1 MQLSERDLQGQS
13 GSSNQIDIHLDSS
26 QEQLSSIPESSTVN
40 PSYPQQNSSDLSFTP
55 PGNEPGQSR
64 DYQLLS
70 PPSRY
75 ERRQT
80 PYSPYSLHLAEQPL
94 NPSLFR
100 GSPEPLPPPEVDP
113 YHSAPQRPQFDDR
126 SPLRSWFDLVYWTVY
141 VHTCLQ
147 GWGRRRGMTSV
158 LGRRHVSDTGRTV
171 KYTPCA
177 KGEHTDEEEL
187 EEIAVVDDR
196 SGAATPISAP
206 LTGATSAIRS
216 SPGGSSR
223 RLSNGT
229 NRSHERLGD
238 TSGAVPATTAN
249 GPRLLPTPSAGASF
263 GGNTAATSD
272 RTRLIGER
280 LSATGRINLSSPVY
294 SHKIIEQKSTSR
306 ASLYEI
312 FQHRITRNRKSRTFS
327 KESVAYVNK
336 AHTSDAMTPK
346 EVRKQRRKEI
356 AEKFGK
362 DPRNNFERLE
372 TSTQNS
378 DKDGCK
384 WTFVFDPSGRLAYW
398 WSFVVSISF
407 LYNFWVLI
415 YRFAFEEI
423 NSRNM
428 AIWFTLDYFADFIYI
443 MDIAFHF
450 RTGYLEDGVLQTDGV
465 KLRLHYLNS
474 TVFYIDCL
482 CLLPLDFLYL
492 SIGFKSMLRCFRLV
506 KIYRFWTFL
515 DRTERHTNYPNVVRT
530 ITLLHYLFAIYHWNA
545 CVMYLV
551 TKHLDNDRWLYP
563 NAEEGGQV
571 DVLTLY
577 LHSLY
582 WSTLTLTTIGDLPR
596 PKAKGEYVFV
606 ICEFVFG
613 LLLFSSILGHVAHIV
628 TSLSAA
634 RKDFQGKSLVHNRS
648 AKTIF
653 YLIEASF
660 SLRVIVQDRNTPK
673 TFR

>member
-1 MQLSERDLQGQS
+1 MQLSKKDLQGHS
-13 GSSNQIDIHLDSS
+13 GSSSQIDIHLDPFE
-26 QEQLSSIPESSTVN
+26 EQLPSVEESSVVN
-40 PSYPQQNSSDLSFTP
+40 PWLPQPSFTDP
-55 PGNEPGQSR
+55 FLISPGCEPGHEQR
-64 DYQLLS
+64 QILH
-70 PPSRY
+70 SRY
-75 ERRQT
+75 
-80 PYSPYSLHLAEQPL
+80 SPHLPQSHSAGQSLNLHPQPRL
-94 NPSLFR
+94 IR
-100 GSPEPLPPPEVDP
+100 GSSEPLPPPEVDP
-113 YHSAPQRPQFDDR
+113 YHSAPQCQQSRDDR

-187 EEIAVVDDR
+187 EEIAVVDDHSR
-196 SGAATPISAP
+196 AATPISAP

-216 SPGGSSR
+216 SSGGSFR

-229 NRSHERLGD
+229 NPSQEGVGESAGTVL
-238 TSGAVPATTAN
+238 ATAAN
-249 GPRLLPTPSAGASF
+249 GPRLLPTPSSWAGY
-263 GGNTAATSD
+263 GNTAATSD

-280 LSATGRINLSSPVY
+280 LSSTGRINLSSPVY

-312 FQHRITRNRKSRTFS
+312 FQHRINRNRKSRTFS

-362 DPRNNFERLE
+362 GPRNNFERLE
-372 TSTQNS
+372 TLTQSS

-423 NSRNM
+423 NSNNM

-551 TKHLDNDRWLYP
+551 TKTLDRNNWLYP
-563 NAEEGGQV
+563 DADETGQV

-596 PKAKGEYVFV
+596 PEAKGEYVFV

-634 RKDFQGKSLVHNRS
+634 RKDFQGKGFIILKNV
-648 AKTIF
+648 
-653 YLIEASF
+653 
-660 SLRVIVQDRNTPK
+660 LRMCLYCP
-673 TFR
+673 

>member
-1 MQLSERDLQGQS
+1 MQLSKKDLQVHS
-13 GSSNQIDIHLDSS
+13 GSSSQIDIHLDLVE
-26 QEQLSSIPESSTVN
+26 EQLPPLRESSEVN
-40 PSYPQQNSSDLSFTP
+40 PRLQQPSSTDPFLISP
-55 PGNEPGQSR
+55 DSEPVQGL
-64 DYQLLS
+64 DYQLPL
-70 PPSRY
+70 PIGYYEQRQNPYSRY
-75 ERRQT
+75 LPHLPQ
-80 PYSPYSLHLAEQPL
+80 SHSAGQSLNLQPQ
-94 NPSLFR
+94 PSLFR
-100 GSPEPLPPPEVDP
+100 GSSEPLPLPEVDP
-113 YHSAPQRPQFDDR
+113 YHTVPQRAQSRDDR
-126 SPLRSWFDLVYWTVY
+126 SPLRSWLDLVYWTVY

-187 EEIAVVDDR
+187 EEIAVIDDHSR
-196 SGAATPISAP
+196 AATPISAS
-206 LTGATSAIRS
+206 LTGATSAVRSS
-216 SPGGSSR
+216 SPGGASR
-223 RLSNGT
+223 RLSNGA
-229 NRSHERLGD
+229 NPLQGGLGD
-238 TSGAVPATTAN
+238 TDGTAPATAAN
-249 GPRLLPTPSAGASF
+249 GPRLLPTPSTGASF
-263 GGNTAATSD
+263 GNTAATSD

-280 LSATGRINLSSPVY
+280 LSSTGRINLSSPVY

-312 FQHRITRNRKSRTFS
+312 FQHRINRNRKSRTYS

-336 AHTSDAMTPK
+336 AHTSDMTPK

-362 DPRNNFERLE
+362 DHKNNFEKFE

-378 DKDGCK
+378 DKDGCN

-423 NSRNM
+423 NPENM

-450 RTGYLEDGVLQTDGV
+450 RTGYLEDGVLQTDSV

-530 ITLLHYLFAIYHWNA
+530 VTLLHYLFAIYHWNA

-551 TKHLDNDRWLYP
+551 TKHLDNTRWLYP
-563 NAEEGGQV
+563 KPHEAGNV

-596 PKAKGEYVFV
+596 PQAKGEYVFV

-613 LLLFSSILGHVAHIV
+613 LLLFSSVLGHVAHIV

-634 RKDFQGKSLVHNRS
+634 RKDFQGKKHIC
-648 AKTIF
+648 AIF
-653 YLIEASF
+653 KHIKFILF
-660 SLRVIVQDRNTPK
+660 FNHQLDFNN
-673 TFR
+673 F

>member
-1 MQLSERDLQGQS
+1 
-13 GSSNQIDIHLDSS
+13 
-26 QEQLSSIPESSTVN
+26 
-40 PSYPQQNSSDLSFTP
+40 
-55 PGNEPGQSR
+55 
-64 DYQLLS
+64 
-70 PPSRY
+70 
-75 ERRQT
+75 
-80 PYSPYSLHLAEQPL
+80 
-94 NPSLFR
+94 
-100 GSPEPLPPPEVDP
+100 
-113 YHSAPQRPQFDDR
+113 
-126 SPLRSWFDLVYWTVY
+126 
-141 VHTCLQ
+141 
-147 GWGRRRGMTSV
+147 MTSV

-177 KGEHTDEEEL
+177 KGDHTDEEEL
-187 EEIAVVDDR
+187 EEIAVVDER
-196 SGAATPISAP
+196 SRATTPISAP
-206 LTGATSAIRS
+206 LTGATNTLATG
-216 SPGGSSR
+216 SPGGTSR
-223 RLSNGT
+223 RFSNGR
-229 NRSHERLGD
+229 NPSQGDLGNTD
-238 TSGAVPATTAN
+238 GSVPATTAN
-249 GPRLLPTPSAGASF
+249 GPRLLPTPSTGASF
-263 GGNTAATSD
+263 GNTAATSD

-280 LSATGRINLSSPVY
+280 LSSTGRINLASPVY

-312 FQHRITRNRKSRTFS
+312 FQHKINRNRKSRTFS

-356 AEKFGK
+356 AQNFGK
-362 DPRNNFERLE
+362 DRKNNFDRLE

-384 WTFVFDPSGRLAYW
+384 WTFVFDPAGRLAYW

-423 NSRNM
+423 NRSNM
-428 AIWFTLDYFADFIYI
+428 AIWFTLDYFADLIYI
-443 MDIAFHF
+443 LDVAFHF
-450 RTGYLEDGVLQTDGV
+450 RTGYLEDGVLQTDSV
-465 KLRLHYLNS
+465 KLRLHYMNS
-474 TVFYIDCL
+474 TVFYIDLL

-530 ITLLHYLFAIYHWNA
+530 VTLLHYLFSIYHWNA

-551 TKHLDNDRWLYP
+551 TKHLDNKRWNFP
-563 NAEEGGQV
+563 QPAEGMTV

-596 PKAKGEYVFV
+596 PAANGEYVFV

-613 LLLFSSILGHVAHIV
+613 LLLFSSVLGHVAHIV

-634 RKDFQGKSLVHNRS
+634 RKDFQGK
-648 AKTIF
+648 IF
-653 YLIEASF
+653 ASKF
-660 SLRVIVQDRNTPK
+660 AGT
-673 TFR
+673 

>member
-1 MQLSERDLQGQS
+1 MQLSKKDLQGHS
-13 GSSNQIDIHLDSS
+13 GSSSQIDIHLDPFE
-26 QEQLSSIPESSTVN
+26 EQLPSVEESSVVN
-40 PSYPQQNSSDLSFTP
+40 PWLPQPSFTDP
-55 PGNEPGQSR
+55 FLISPGCEPGQR
-64 DYQLLS
+64 QDYQILLPTS
-70 PPSRY
+70 HYEQRQILHSRY
-75 ERRQT
+75 
-80 PYSPYSLHLAEQPL
+80 SPHLPQSHSAGQSLNLHPQPRL
-94 NPSLFR
+94 IR
-100 GSPEPLPPPEVDP
+100 GSSEPLPPPEVDP
-113 YHSAPQRPQFDDR
+113 YHSAPQRQQSRDDR

-187 EEIAVVDDR
+187 EEIAVVDDHSR
-196 SGAATPISAP
+196 AATPISAP

-216 SPGGSSR
+216 SPGGSFR

-229 NRSHERLGD
+229 NPSQEGVGETDGTVL
-238 TSGAVPATTAN
+238 ATAAN
-249 GPRLLPTPSAGASF
+249 GPRLLPTPSSGAGY
-263 GGNTAATSD
+263 GNTAATSD

-280 LSATGRINLSSPVY
+280 LSSTGRINLSSPVY

-312 FQHRITRNRKSRTFS
+312 FQHRINRNRKSRTFS

-362 DPRNNFERLE
+362 GPRNNFERLE
-372 TSTQNS
+372 TLTQSS

-423 NSRNM
+423 NSNNM

-545 CVMYLV
+545 CIMYLV
-551 TKHLDNDRWLYP
+551 TKTLDRNNWLYP
-563 NAEEGGQV
+563 DADETGQV

-596 PKAKGEYVFV
+596 PEAKGEYVFV

-634 RKDFQGKSLVHNRS
+634 RKDFQGKGFIILKNV
-648 AKTIF
+648 
-653 YLIEASF
+653 
-660 SLRVIVQDRNTPK
+660 LRMCLHCP
-673 TFR
+673 

>member
-1 MQLSERDLQGQS
+1 MQLSKKDLQGHS
-13 GSSNQIDIHLDSS
+13 GSSNQIDIHLDPFE
-26 QEQLSSIPESSTVN
+26 EQLPSVEESCVVNPWLSQPSSTDPFLISPGSETGQRQDYQILLPTTHYDQRQILHSRYSPN
-40 PSYPQQNSSDLSFTP
+40 LPQSHSA
-55 PGNEPGQSR
+55 GQSLNLHPQPR
-64 DYQLLS
+64 LL
-70 PPSRY
+70 
-75 ERRQT
+75 
-80 PYSPYSLHLAEQPL
+80 
-94 NPSLFR
+94 R
-100 GSPEPLPPPEVDP
+100 GSSEPLPPPEVDP
-113 YHSAPQRPQFDDR
+113 YHSAPQRPQSRDDR

-187 EEIAVVDDR
+187 EEIAVVDDHSR
-196 SGAATPISAP
+196 AATPISAP

-229 NRSHERLGD
+229 NASQGGVGETDG
-238 TSGAVPATTAN
+238 TVPATAAN
-249 GPRLLPTPSAGASF
+249 GPRLLPTPSTGASF
-263 GGNTAATSD
+263 GNTAATSD
-272 RTRLIGER
+272 KTRLIGER
-280 LSATGRINLSSPVY
+280 LSSTGRINLSSPVY

-312 FQHRITRNRKSRTFS
+312 FQHRINRNRKSRTFS

-336 AHTSDAMTPK
+336 AHSSDAMTPK

-362 DPRNNFERLE
+362 GPRNNFERLE
-372 TSTQNS
+372 TLTQSS

-423 NSRNM
+423 NSNNM

-551 TKHLDNDRWLYP
+551 TKTLDRNNWLYP
-563 NAEEGGQV
+563 DADETGQV

-596 PKAKGEYVFV
+596 PEAKGEYVFV

-634 RKDFQGKSLVHNRS
+634 RKDFQGKG
-648 AKTIF
+648 F
-653 YLIEASF
+653 
-660 SLRVIVQDRNTPK
+660 IVLKMKKR
-673 TFR
+673 TFLYCP

>member
-1 MQLSERDLQGQS
+1 
-13 GSSNQIDIHLDSS
+13 
-26 QEQLSSIPESSTVN
+26 
-40 PSYPQQNSSDLSFTP
+40 
-55 PGNEPGQSR
+55 
-64 DYQLLS
+64 
-70 PPSRY
+70 
-75 ERRQT
+75 
-80 PYSPYSLHLAEQPL
+80 
-94 NPSLFR
+94 
-100 GSPEPLPPPEVDP
+100 
-113 YHSAPQRPQFDDR
+113 
-126 SPLRSWFDLVYWTVY
+126 
-141 VHTCLQ
+141 
-147 GWGRRRGMTSV
+147 MTSV

-187 EEIAVVDDR
+187 EEIAVVDDHSR
-196 SGAATPISAP
+196 AATPISAP

-229 NRSHERLGD
+229 NPSQEGVGETDGTVL
-238 TSGAVPATTAN
+238 ATAAN
-249 GPRLLPTPSAGASF
+249 GPRLLPTPSSGAGY
-263 GGNTAATSD
+263 GNTAATSD

-280 LSATGRINLSSPVY
+280 LSSTGRINLSSPVY

-312 FQHRITRNRKSRTFS
+312 FQHRINRNRKSRTFS

-362 DPRNNFERLE
+362 GPRNNFERLE
-372 TSTQNS
+372 TLTQSS

-423 NSRNM
+423 NSNNM

-551 TKHLDNDRWLYP
+551 TKTLDRNNWLYP
-563 NAEEGGQV
+563 DADETGQV

-596 PKAKGEYVFV
+596 PEAKGEYVFV

-634 RKDFQGKSLVHNRS
+634 RKDFQGKGFIILMCL
-648 AKTIF
+648 
-653 YLIEASF
+653 YC
-660 SLRVIVQDRNTPK
+660 P
-673 TFR
+673 